1 VDPTNPNRDLCYVL
15 KTFPYKERDLI
26 AVLLSER
33 RGKFSGIARNGVQ
46 SRRFGGSF
54 NLFTCSEF
62 DLDPKTVRI
71 AEATDESLVQ
81 LLSANLRHAVGSLPK
96 HFEKLSGASALNELI
111 LRTVP
116 SHKPAP
122 ELFKLYGN
130 ALLALEEHP
139 PEKALCLVNA
149 FILKITQWLGVQPQL
164 TRCLACSKPLNE
176 IEGDSVLPQVQSGA
190 WICAACSS
198 TRSDHSLSK
207 NAVLDAYHAML
218 HPIRKI
224 EFTASL
230 REHGELLDFL
240 EKHLQYFVPGLDRA
254 PLGSF
259 RFLKSPEWP
268 T

>member
-1 VDPTNPNRDLCYVL
+1 MSETHPNRDLCYVL

-46 SRRFGGSF
+46 SRRFGGSL
-54 NLFTCSEF
+54 NLFSCSEF
-62 DLDPKTVRI
+62 DLDAKTIRL
-71 AEATDESLVQ
+71 AEATDEALVQ
-81 LLSANLRHAVGSLPK
+81 LLSANLKHATASLSK

-130 ALLALEEHP
+130 ALLALEENP
-139 PEKALCLVNA
+139 PEKALLLVNA

-164 TRCLACSKPLNE
+164 TRCLACAKPLNE
-176 IEGDSVLPQVQSGA
+176 IEGDTVLPRIQSGA
-190 WICAACSS
+190 WICTSCS
-198 TRSDHSLSK
+198 TARTNGALTK
-207 NAVLDAYHAML
+207 NVILDAYHAML

-224 EFTASL
+224 EFVASS
-230 REHGELLDFL
+230 REHEELLDFL

>member
-1 VDPTNPNRDLCYVL
+1 VSDAHPNRDLCYVL

-46 SRRFGGSF
+46 SRRFGGSL
-54 NLFTCSEF
+54 NLFSCSEF
-62 DLDPKTVRI
+62 DLDPKTIRL

-81 LLSANLRHAVGSLPK
+81 LLSANLKQAGDGLAK

-116 SHKPAP
+116 SHKSAP
-122 ELFKLYGN
+122 ELFKLYRN
-130 ALLALEEHP
+130 ALLALEENP
-139 PEKALCLVNA
+139 PEKALLLVNA

-176 IEGDSVLPQVQSGA
+176 IEADTVIPRIQSGA
-190 WICAACSS
+190 WMCSACTPS
-198 TRSDHSLSK
+198 TDPGSLTK
-207 NAVLDAYHAML
+207 NVILDAYHSML

-224 EFTASL
+224 AFVAST
-230 REHGELLDFL
+230 REHEALLDFL

-268 T
+268 V